1 MQAPI
6 SLSSETCDKMF
17 KDPGIKSLP
26 GEAGINKKNK
36 DFTAYFNK
44 RLGHTPN
51 LLLAMMHSDN
61 ALSNYYSFH
70 RRKTSLSKREVEAIT
85 LTVSQCNHAM
95 YCLSAHTMIAKLNGF
110 SDEEILELRSGAAS
124 FDSRLDA
131 LVKLAG
137 CLTLHACNIND
148 RLIEDFFAKGYTK
161 EHFMDML
168 QVIGDAF
175 ITNITGNVFQF
186 PIDYPLAKEF

>member
-1 MQAPI
+1 
-6 SLSSETCDKMF
+6 MF
-17 KDPGIKSLP
+17 KYPDIKSLP
-26 GEAGINKKNK
+26 DEAGISKKNEG
-36 DFTAYFNK
+36 FTAYFNK

-51 LLLAMMHSDN
+51 LFLAMMHSDN
-61 ALSNYYSFH
+61 ALSSYYSFH
-70 RRKTSLSKREVEAIT
+70 CRKTSLSKREVEAIT
-85 LTVSQCNHAM
+85 LAVSQCNHAM

-110 SDEEILELRSGAAS
+110 SDEEILELRGGAAP

-131 LVKLAG
+131 LVKLTV
-137 CLTLHACNIND
+137 CLTLHTGGSID
-148 RLIEDFFAKGYTK
+148 DGLIENFFAKGYTK